1 MALLA
6 YLFWYFR
13 SIFAYILIA
22 GVISLIG
29 RPVVDLLNRIRIWK
43 LKFPR
48 ALSSLLT
55 MVLLYGLLAL
65 FFIIFIP
72 LITRQIDALS
82 GVDAS
87 SVVQG
92 LRDQLD
98 EIDLTLRR
106 I

>member
-1 MALLA
+1 MNTTLRNILIIIGMALLA

-55 MVLLYGLLAL
+55 LILLTDCWRFSLY
-65 FFIIFIP
+65 FIP
-72 LITRQIDALS
+72 LITSR
-82 GVDAS
+82 
-87 SVVQG
+87 
-92 LRDQLD
+92 
-98 EIDLTLRR
+98 
-106 I
+106 